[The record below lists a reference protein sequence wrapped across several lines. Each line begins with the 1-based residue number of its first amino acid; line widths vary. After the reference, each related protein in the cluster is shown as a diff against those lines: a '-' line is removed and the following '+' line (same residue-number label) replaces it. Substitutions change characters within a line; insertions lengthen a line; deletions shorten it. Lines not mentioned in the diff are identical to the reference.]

1 MALWFITVC
10 LFKKCHSFSAFFRM
24 WTVLGLIW
32 PPRLLPPSG
41 NSYSGF
47 SYLAKLQNFTYTII
61 ILYDSYIILIK
72 YHWNICFT
80 LGTRFFRMSSFRR
93 TLTTSST
100 CSTRRLSAKTLSRRS
115 NLHLIWDGLTFSQA
129 ISHFAQWD
137 ASRPIQRIHCHAQV
151 LLKNEDIVLIQ
162 LHMFQSGIRRIQK
175 VWKFRWTCWRTSRD
189 RFSSVLFKWANF
201 WKFERYFVKYLIK

>member
-1 MALWFITVC
+1 MSQF
-10 LFKKCHSFSAFFRM
+10 FS
-24 WTVLGLIW
+24 L
-32 PPRLLPPSG
+32 
-41 NSYSGF
+41 F
-47 SYLAKLQNFTYTII
+47 SYVDSPRFDLASEAFATFRELLLRFLIPCKRQNFTYTII

-72 YHWNICFT
+72 YNWNICFT
-80 LGTRFFRMSSFRR
+80 LGTRFSRMSSSRR
-93 TLTTSST
+93 TLTTFST
-100 CSTRRLSAKTLSRRS
+100 CSTRSLSARTLSPRS
-115 NLHLIWDGLTFSQA
+115 NLHLDLRWFDFFQA

-151 LLKNEDIVLIQ
+151 LLKNEDIVLTQ

-175 VWKFRWTCWRTSRD
+175 VWKFRWTCWKTSRD